1 MTEQEQ
7 RSNEIMDR
15 ITQIKIVKLEVEL
28 RINIA
33 GFLGYFI
40 GTIASIIIVLQ
51 ILLINIWGANS
62 TNLGTAVFGLV
73 GLLCAYG
80 AYSFREKLKT
90 TRKKINELT

>member
-1 MTEQEQ
+1 MEEQEQ
-7 RSNEIMDR
+7 RSSEIMDR
-15 ITQIKIVKLEVEL
+15 ITQLKIVKLEAEL

-40 GTIASIIIVLQ
+40 GTLGSIVIVLQ
-51 ILLINIWGANS
+51 IVSINSRVEIINPWILLF
-62 TNLGTAVFGLV
+62 FGIA

>member
-7 RSNEIMDR
+7 RSSEIMDR
-15 ITQIKIVKLEVEL
+15 ITQIKIVKLEAEL
-28 RINIA
+28 RINIT
-33 GFLGYFI
+33 GFLSCFI

-51 ILLINIWGANS
+51 ILSTNIWSVNS
-62 TNLGTAVFGLV
+62 TNLGGVVFGIA
-73 GLLCAYG
+73 GLLCAYY